1 MEDRLQ
7 RAAVEDQIANFGQT
21 PIQLFRKKHPR
32 RGAPI
37 PISRPLFYA
46 PASITLTSSLPAS
59 VLIPSGA
66 DKADKGISLLYVGL
80 VDGKVVVIT
89 SELKIIV
96 RNWVT
101 ASQAGGNFTF
111 SSSQVVN
118 HFLHLRIS
126 HSELC
131 LLIYPGF
138 CRSRFMALVQR
149 YPQLTRSR
157 HLLLKV
163 WS

>member
-1 MEDRLQ
+1 MTSSLIILTIPSQNTGNLLTLQAANVFYHLTYEGAVELETLDDRLQ

-46 PASITLTSSLPAS
+46 PASITLTSSLPANM
-59 VLIPSGA
+59 LIPSA
-66 DKADKGISLLYVGL
+66 ADKGISLLYVEL
-80 VDGKVVVIT
+80 IDGKVVIIT

-111 SSSQVVN
+111 SSSQV
-118 HFLHLRIS
+118 
-126 HSELC
+126 
-131 LLIYPGF
+131 IYE
-138 CRSRFMALVQR
+138 
-149 YPQLTRSR
+149 
-157 HLLLKV
+157 
-163 WS
+163 